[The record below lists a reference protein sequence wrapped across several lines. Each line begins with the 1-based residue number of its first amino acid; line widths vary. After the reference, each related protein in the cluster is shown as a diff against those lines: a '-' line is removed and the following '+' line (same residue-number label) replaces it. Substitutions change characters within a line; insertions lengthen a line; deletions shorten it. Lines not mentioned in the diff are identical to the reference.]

1 MCGDSPHVRRLLCL
15 LCTWKLSPPAPNVA
29 GVCGIVGIF
38 AKSQSMRERLGS
50 HLGEMLAQLA
60 ERGPDSAGVAV
71 YRDPAPPGATKL
83 SLHAP
88 AGADWNA
95 LARSLDAALG
105 LERMHVAGPRHA
117 LLVVRAE
124 PEAARERVAQLA
136 ADWARQAK
144 LTERGEQGAPRELQ
158 LLSAGREMEI
168 YKEAGPPAR
177 FADSVSLQT
186 LSGSHAIGHTRM
198 ATESRVSTDGSH
210 PFTSG
215 RDLCLVHNGSLSNHN
230 RLRERLRGEGISF
243 DTENDS
249 EVAAGYLTW
258 RLRERAS
265 LGEALAGCLH
275 DLDGFYTFAVGT
287 PDGFAVLRDP
297 IACKPAVMGETDEW
311 VAIAS
316 EYRAL
321 AVLPGAAAAEL
332 WEPEPG
338 RVYSWSRDEVELATP
353 GGVR

>member
-1 MCGDSPHVRRLLCL
+1 
-15 LCTWKLSPPAPNVA
+15 
-29 GVCGIVGIF
+29 VCGIVGIF
-38 AKSQSMRERLGS
+38 AKSPSMRERLGS
-50 HLGEMLAQLA
+50 HLGEMLAQLG

-71 YRDPAPPGATKL
+71 YRDPAPRGATKL
-83 SLHAP
+83 SLYAP
-88 AGADWNA
+88 RGADWEA
-95 LARSLDAALG
+95 LSSALDAALG
-105 LERMHVAGPRHA
+105 LERVHVAGPRHA

-124 PEAARERVAQLA
+124 PQAARERVAELA
-136 ADWARQAK
+136 P
-144 LTERGEQGAPRELQ
+144 GLQ
-158 LLSAGREMEI
+158 LFSAGHEMEI
-168 YKEAGPPAR
+168 YKEAGPPAQ
-177 FADSVSLQT
+177 FAASVSLQT

-258 RLRERAS
+258 RLREGAS
-265 LGEALAGCLH
+265 LDEALAGCLH

-338 RVYSWSRDEVELATP
+338 RVYSWSRDEVELATR
-353 GGVR
+353 GGAR